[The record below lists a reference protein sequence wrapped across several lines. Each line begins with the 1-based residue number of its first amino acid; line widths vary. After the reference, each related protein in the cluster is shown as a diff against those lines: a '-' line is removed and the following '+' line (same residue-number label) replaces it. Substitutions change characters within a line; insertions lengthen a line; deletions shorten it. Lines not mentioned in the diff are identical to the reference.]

1 MKVSV
6 GCNFLALLLVFAML
20 FGELRCI
27 VKMVR
32 CNWSPVGKA
41 EVLYTVGSF
50 TGAGCIIGWFD
61 IEDK

>member
-1 MKVSV
+1 MKEK
-6 GCNFLALLLVFAML
+6 GCALLGILLVLTML
-20 FGELRCI
+20 AGEVQCF

-41 EVLYTVGSF
+41 EVLYTMGTF
-50 TGAGCIIGWFD
+50 TFTGCIIGWFD